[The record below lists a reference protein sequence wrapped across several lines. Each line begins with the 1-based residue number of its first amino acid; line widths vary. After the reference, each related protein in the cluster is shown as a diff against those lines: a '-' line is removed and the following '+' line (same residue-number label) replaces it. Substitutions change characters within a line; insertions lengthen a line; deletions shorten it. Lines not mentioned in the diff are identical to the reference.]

1 MDGCQVRSH
10 TRLTDSLDRL
20 PIRIWFRQPARLK
33 RGLRQ
38 TLNTEIRSNWNLIL
52 PHLLFAFTMRFR
64 NDRNPVTNSGLDAA
78 TRDARPRGPGLQLR
92 NSAPPKVRSS
102 SLVRVP
108 GVGLAARVYADAC
121 LLRTVSREFTEE
133 LFFSFHGNRIK
144 SVRIDVCAT
153 GPWAICLESLP
164 PMTRPADGRIRQ
176 GDAVLHVRCYM

>member
-1 MDGCQVRSH
+1 MVKGGKKESRRSDDKIPGPRMDGCQVRSH
-10 TRLTDSLDRL
+10 TRLTDCLLSTACRFG
-20 PIRIWFRQPARLK
+20 IWFRQPARLK

-108 GVGLAARVYADAC
+108 GGLFHARVYSDAC

-133 LFFSFHGNRIK
+133 LFFLSQEPYKVG
-144 SVRIDVCAT
+144 S
-153 GPWAICLESLP
+153 G
-164 PMTRPADGRIRQ
+164 
-176 GDAVLHVRCYM
+176 

>member
-1 MDGCQVRSH
+1 MIRYRDQGWMDCQVRSH
-10 TRLTDSLDRL
+10 TRLTGLTALDRL

-92 NSAPPKVRSS
+92 NSAPLKSPQLQPRSRAGRGTS
-102 SLVRVP
+102 PP
-108 GVGLAARVYADAC
+108 GFVADAC
-121 LLRTVSREFTEE
+121 LLRTVSRESHGGT
-133 LFFSFHGNRIK
+133 LFSFMGT
-144 SVRIDVCAT
+144 V
-153 GPWAICLESLP
+153 
-164 PMTRPADGRIRQ
+164 
-176 GDAVLHVRCYM
+176 